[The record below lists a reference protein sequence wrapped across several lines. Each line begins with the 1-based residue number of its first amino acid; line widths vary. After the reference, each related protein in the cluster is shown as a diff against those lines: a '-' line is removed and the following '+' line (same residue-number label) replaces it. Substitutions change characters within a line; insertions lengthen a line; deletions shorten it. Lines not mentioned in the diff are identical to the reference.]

1 VNEDIQVRF
10 HLNTAI
16 ASIMEMVNYYYSLSI
31 ETVQEDEK
39 TLLAY
44 LFGLKM
50 MIVLLSPFVPHIAE
64 EIWHKTGFNS
74 YILQEPWPEY
84 NESLIHQDYITLVVQ
99 VNGKLRA
106 KMEVQRDL
114 DEEAIKNLALQDEK
128 IIKYTEGKNIIK
140 MIVVQNRLLNI
151 VVK

>member
-1 VNEDIQVRF
+1 MRF

-16 ASIMEMVNYYYSLSI
+16 ASIMEMVNYYYSLYI

-50 MIVLLSPFVPHIAE
+50 VIVLLSPFVPHITE

-84 NESLIHQDYITLVVQ
+84 NENFILQDHITLVVQ

-106 KMEVQRDL
+106 RKEVQRDL
-114 DEEAIKNLALQDEK
+114 DEEAIKHLALQDEK
-128 IIKYTEGKNIIK
+128 IIKYTGGKNIVK
-140 MIVVQNRLLNI
+140 MIVVKNKLLNI